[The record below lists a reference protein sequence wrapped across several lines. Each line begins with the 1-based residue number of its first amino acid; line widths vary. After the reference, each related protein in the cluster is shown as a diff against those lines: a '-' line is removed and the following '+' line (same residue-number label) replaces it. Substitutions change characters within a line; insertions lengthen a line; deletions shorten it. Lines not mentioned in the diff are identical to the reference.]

1 MSRLLEFFLGSI
13 LITVFTVAAMFFF
26 ALQHLL
32 RIGGFGDCVWQ
43 ASARTWIDADGDGQ
57 LSPGEG
63 PLSDV
68 RVHVDDIENQ
78 LADVSWP
85 GTTGKEGKVQLLVPI
100 PGCEE
105 TLFEIYV
112 DIPEGYGMTTR
123 SRIEVHP
130 GLRGSLRAERVY
142 YFGFEALR

>member
-32 RIGGFGDCVWQ
+32 RIGGFGDCAWQ
-43 ASARTWIDADGDGQ
+43 ASARTWIDVDGDGQ

-68 RVHVDDIENQ
+68 RVHVDDIDNR

-85 GTTGKEGKVQLLVPI
+85 GVTGKEGNVQLLVSI

-112 DIPEGYGMTTR
+112 DIPEGYRMTTR
-123 SRIEVHP
+123 PRIEVHP
-130 GLRGSLRAERVY
+130 DLQGSLRAEPVY
-142 YFGFEALR
+142 YFGFAALR

>member
-32 RIGGFGDCVWQ
+32 RIGGFGDCAWQ

-57 LSPGEG
+57 MSPGEG

-68 RVHVDDIENQ
+68 RVHVDDIANR
-78 LADVSWP
+78 LVDVSWP
-85 GTTGKEGKVQLLVPI
+85 GTTGKEGEVQLLVSI

-112 DIPEGYGMTTR
+112 DIPEGYRMTTR
-123 SRIEVHP
+123 PRIEVHP
-130 GLRGSLRAERVY
+130 DLRGSLRAERVY